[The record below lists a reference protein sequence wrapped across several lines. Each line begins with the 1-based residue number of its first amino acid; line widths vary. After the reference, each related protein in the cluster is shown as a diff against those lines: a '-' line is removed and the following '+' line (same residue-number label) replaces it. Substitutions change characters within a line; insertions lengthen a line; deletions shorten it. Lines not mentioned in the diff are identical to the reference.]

1 MAGIS
6 SDIGQ
11 AQQKATALRSASET
25 LSTSASVNKDTQTT
39 VVGNTTAHAA
49 IDSLSSAAQKVAGAV
64 NSASGNIQS
73 VAQNFQAIDQ
83 SGKNLFRRNL

>member
-39 VVGNTTAHAA
+39 VIGNQSAHEA
-49 IDSLSSAAQKVAGAV
+49 IDSLSSAAQRVASAV
-64 NSASGNIQS
+64 NSASGSIQS

-83 SGKNLFRRNL
+83 SGKNLFRRDL